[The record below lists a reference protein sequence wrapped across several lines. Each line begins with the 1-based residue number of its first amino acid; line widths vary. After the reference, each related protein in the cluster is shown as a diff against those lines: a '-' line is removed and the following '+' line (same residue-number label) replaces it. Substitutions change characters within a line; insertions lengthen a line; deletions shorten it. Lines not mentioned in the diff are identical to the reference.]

1 MRLWGRRRSGQY
13 KPVPHR
19 IHGMT
24 SIDCTPAA
32 TAGLRQATMRDWM
45 TPLELTVLGAIWGA
59 SFLFMRVAANDFGAV
74 PLVEMRLGLGAL
86 VLLPFLWRSRAHF
99 PRALWPKLAL
109 IGAIHSAVPFTRLV
123 WAVGWG
129 SGGELSCA
137 GGWRR
142 RTSAPCR
149 WWRGASGA
157 GRWCCC
163 RSGGWRALISRGR
176 CGRNWR

>member
-32 TAGLRQATMRDWM
+32 TAGLRQATTRDWM

-59 SFLFMRVAANDFGAV
+59 SFLFLRVAANDFRAV

-86 VLLPFLWRSRAHF
+86 FLLPFPRPAPPAF
-99 PRALWPKLAL
+99 PRSSLTHLAL
-109 IGAIHSAVPFTRLV
+109 ARL
-123 WAVGWG
+123 ATT
-129 SGGELSCA
+129 A
-137 GGWRR
+137 G
-142 RTSAPCR
+142 P
-149 WWRGASGA
+149 
-157 GRWCCC
+157 
-163 RSGGWRALISRGR
+163 
-176 CGRNWR
+176 

>member
-1 MRLWGRRRSGQY
+1 
-13 KPVPHR
+13 
-19 IHGMT
+19 MT

-32 TAGLRQATMRDWM
+32 TAGLRQATTRDWM

-109 IGAIHSAVPFTRLV
+109 IGRSEEHTSELQSLMRISYAVFCLKKKNTINIYNTR
-123 WAVGWG
+123 
-129 SGGELSCA
+129 S
-137 GGWRR
+137 
-142 RTSAPCR
+142 
-149 WWRGASGA
+149 
-157 GRWCCC
+157 
-163 RSGGWRALISRGR
+163 
-176 CGRNWR
+176 NM

>member
-32 TAGLRQATMRDWM
+32 TAGLRQATTRDWM

-74 PLVEMRLGLGAL
+74 PLVALRLGPGAL
-86 VLLPFLWRSRAHF
+86 VLLPFLLRSRVPF
-99 PRALWPKLAL
+99 PRALVPELAL
-109 IGAIHSAVPFTRLV
+109 CRAIPAAVPF
-123 WAVGWG
+123 
-129 SGGELSCA
+129 
-137 GGWRR
+137 
-142 RTSAPCR
+142 
-149 WWRGASGA
+149 
-157 GRWCCC
+157 
-163 RSGGWRALISRGR
+163 
-176 CGRNWR
+176 

>member
-32 TAGLRQATMRDWM
+32 TAGLRQATTRDWM

-74 PLVEMRLGLGAL
+74 PLVALDRQSVVMGTMVSVRVGLG
-86 VLLPFLWRSRAHF
+86 
-99 PRALWPKLAL
+99 
-109 IGAIHSAVPFTRLV
+109 
-123 WAVGWG
+123 
-129 SGGELSCA
+129 
-137 GGWRR
+137 
-142 RTSAPCR
+142 
-149 WWRGASGA
+149 
-157 GRWCCC
+157 GRW
-163 RSGGWRALISRGR
+163 IIKKK
-176 CGRNWR
+176 